1 MNTIM
6 LAHPK
11 AGQHTSVKAI
21 PGSRLSMDFVL
32 EDVTVER
39 HGEDLVFVFDDG
51 SSLLI
56 EDFYVDF
63 TGENLPEFEVG
74 GQIVSGADFFAT
86 MGPDLAPAAGPDA
99 TRSARYNE
107 MGNADL
113 APGIAHLDGLDMSIP
128 GSAVSAESQ
137 LAEPLMNLGAGSNSE
152 PGDLLRHP
160 LALPQ
165 ARALWPMFARSCT
178 MLAPTA
184 SIILWERPS
193 FSKTPTVPC

>member
-74 GQIVSGADFFAT
+74 GQIVSGADFLRLW
-86 MGPDLAPAAGPDA
+86 DLTLLRPLVPRPPAAPATAKWAMPIW
-99 TRSARYNE
+99 
-107 MGNADL
+107 
-113 APGIAHLDGLDMSIP
+113 P
-128 GSAVSAESQ
+128 
-137 LAEPLMNLGAGSNSE
+137 
-152 PGDLLRHP
+152 
-160 LALPQ
+160 
-165 ARALWPMFARSCT
+165 RA
-178 MLAPTA
+178 
-184 SIILWERPS
+184 
-193 FSKTPTVPC
+193 